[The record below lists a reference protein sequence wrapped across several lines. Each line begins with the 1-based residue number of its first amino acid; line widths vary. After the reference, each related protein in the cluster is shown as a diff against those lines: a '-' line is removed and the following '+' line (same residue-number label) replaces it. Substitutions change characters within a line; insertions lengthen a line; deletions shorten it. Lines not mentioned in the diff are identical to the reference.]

1 MMRRLPFILLTCTAL
16 VASACAHEAPDEV
29 ESEAPVPVMMAM
41 AETGSIT
48 GVSRVTGV
56 VMPAPGADLVVVA
69 PESAR
74 ILEIPHAEGDAVRRG
89 DVLVRFEIPSTAA
102 EVGKQKAEIARAE
115 ARITNARAAQA
126 RARDLFDRGVAARKE
141 VEEAARDLADA
152 EADLAAAQAAA
163 VAAQV
168 VSDRSVVHA
177 TFDGV
182 VARRS
187 HNPGDVVEA
196 ASADPVLRVV
206 DPRRLEVVASVPVTD
221 AAGIKPGAA
230 ARIVGAG
237 SGPSLKVAARP
248 VAVQPGTV
256 TVAIRL
262 VLSGSP
268 GYPVGAPVEI
278 EIDRATHTG
287 VVLVPSGA
295 VVREGS
301 DTAVFVAAGGKAMRR
316 AVTLGLEN
324 GSQTEITSG
333 VKAGESV
340 ITVGQNGLPDG
351 ADIVTASPATGE
363 AGEAGAKE

>member
-1 MMRRLPFILLTCTAL
+1 MMRRLPFVVLIGAAV
-16 VASACAHEAPDEV
+16 VASACSHDAPEEV
-29 ESEAPVPVMMAM
+29 ESDASVPVTTVM

-56 VMPAPGADLVVVA
+56 VTPAPGADLVVVA

-74 ILEIPHAEGDAVRRG
+74 ILEIPSAEGDAVRRG
-89 DVLVRFEIPSTAA
+89 EVLVRFEIPSTAA

-115 ARITNARAAQA
+115 ARIVNARAAQA

-141 VEEAARDLADA
+141 VEDAAREIADA
-152 EADLAAAQAAA
+152 EADLASAQSAAT
-163 VAAQV
+163 AAQV
-168 VSDRSVVHA
+168 VANRSVVHA

-230 ARIVGAG
+230 ARIVGTG
-237 SGPSLKVAARP
+237 SGPSLKVVARP

-262 VLSGSP
+262 AFAGTAT
-268 GYPVGAPVEI
+268 YPVGAPVEI
-278 EIDRATHTG
+278 EIDRETHAG
-287 VVLVPSGA
+287 VVLVPADA
-295 VVREGS
+295 VVREGAE
-301 DTAVFVAAGGKAMRR
+301 TAVFVAAGGKAVRR

-324 GSQTEITSG
+324 GIQAEITSG

-351 ADIVTASPATGE
+351 ADVVTAAPASGE
-363 AGEAGAKE
+363 AGEAGGKE